1 MGPTT
6 KGIPVEAVDEG
17 NLSPE
22 PPPRPR
28 QGFVI
33 RASRPGDARSFLEM
47 WEQVVAERVYVRSDT
62 VRQSARFYRRRFR
75 DSWTED
81 HASLVAVSG
90 DRVIGHLE
98 VSREEGPITRH
109 VASIGMAVAHD
120 WRGRGVG
127 RELMAECIR
136 WAASAGVEKLA
147 LTVYPHNQPA
157 RALYAKFGFVEEG
170 RLTGHSHK
178 AAGYFDE
185 IVMGKWLV
193 ERPSLQDG

>member
-1 MGPTT
+1 M
-6 KGIPVEAVDEG
+6 EAVDYG
-17 NLSPE
+17 LPE
-22 PPPRPR
+22 PERGPRAA
-28 QGFVI
+28 FVI

-47 WEQVVAERVYVRSDT
+47 WEQVVAERVYVRSDV
-62 VRQSARFYRRRFR
+62 VRQSARYYRRRFR

-81 HASLVAVSG
+81 HASLVAVDG

-109 VASIGMAVAHD
+109 VASIGMAVAPDRRHQ
-120 WRGRGVG
+120 GVG
-127 RELMAECIR
+127 SELMAECIR
-136 WAASAGVEKLA
+136 WAESVGVEKLA
-147 LTVYPHNQPA
+147 LTVYPHNHPA
-157 RALYAKFGFVEEG
+157 WALYAKFGFVEEG
-170 RLTGHSHK
+170 RLAGHSHK